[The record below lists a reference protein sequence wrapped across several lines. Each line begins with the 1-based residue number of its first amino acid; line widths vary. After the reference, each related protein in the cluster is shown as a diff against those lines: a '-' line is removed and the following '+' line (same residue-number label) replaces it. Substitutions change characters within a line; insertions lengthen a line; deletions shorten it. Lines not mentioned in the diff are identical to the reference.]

1 MANGLGLSNS
11 EVGAGSVQVYQLF
24 WTLACI
30 NGMQTENRN
39 RSSHITSARDSA
51 DYGLLSGEAKDADN
65 HALGLK
71 LRDLVKAYVS
81 RELFDEV
88 LTK

>member
-65 HALGLK
+65 KALGIK
-71 LRDLVKAYVS
+71 VAGFVKAYIAVNY
-81 RELFDEV
+81 
-88 LTK
+88 LTKYWTK